1 MKNNKPSKRGRGRPS
16 GLTEATKRKIIEA
29 VTLGCTYSIAASYAQ
44 IHESTIYMWLSKG
57 RDASEGIYY
66 EFYREVKYAEGI
78 SAVRSL
84 AAIAQSAKDG
94 NWTAAAW
101 LLERRHGY
109 TKESD
114 RPSIDITVD
123 VQNAEVTS
131 LIEQVREHALQDVL
145 LGPIINLDEE

>member
-1 MKNNKPSKRGRGRPS
+1 
-16 GLTEATKRKIIEA
+16 
-29 VTLGCTYSIAASYAQ
+29 
-44 IHESTIYMWLSKG
+44 MWLSKG

-131 LIEQVREHALQDVL
+131 LIEQVREHALQDIL